1 VHCLRVRVQR
11 LGVVRRTET
20 SAIRTKKSSVNLI
33 ITIINLV
40 IIRKTIEKM
49 KSSRL
54 NSCYAIGALAFLF
67 LQLSSAFT
75 NHQPSTVRLQ
85 KVESS
90 SILYGQNGHYSP
102 GRPAYRSGKE
112 RSKRQYR
119 VSQLV
124 QTELGSIIH
133 TGMIKG
139 DVDYLEDE
147 LRRRISIV
155 SVDVAPDL
163 RQARISTSVR
173 GSNNPES
180 NAAVDKRRAYSWLV
194 QNTGPLRHSLAQKM
208 SHLKSSP
215 NLTFV
220 QVDVA
225 AAVGT
230 CFLLLFASLCTVDW

>member
-1 VHCLRVRVQR
+1 LESTSSSPSSISFY
-11 LGVVRRTET
+11 TE
-20 SAIRTKKSSVNLI
+20 AIER
-33 ITIINLV
+33 
-40 IIRKTIEKM
+40 M

-54 NSCYAIGALAFLF
+54 NSCYVIGGLAFLF

-75 NHQPSTVRLQ
+75 NHQPSTVRFQ
-85 KVESS
+85 KLESLWP
-90 SILYGQNGHYSP
+90 LYGMYSSP
-102 GRPAYRSGKE
+102 GRSSYRSGKE

-124 QTELGSIIH
+124 QTELGKIIH
-133 TGMIKG
+133 TGIIKG

-173 GSNNPES
+173 GSNDPES

-230 CFLLLFASLCTVDW
+230 FFLLLFASLCLCC